1 MPVGR
6 WKQGNSREATHLP
19 SCAGCNWAHTALAG
33 WPAAKAAGFF
43 SCLQTRKKPDFI
55 RGGSCPPRAPLRLCC
70 RSKCKSQKL
79 RKTFSPVFRQE
90 KSQISFEAGLAP
102 LELPCGS
109 VAAQSANHRSCGK
122 HSSLSLDKKKPDF
135 IRGGSCPLELPCGS
149 VAAQSAKH
157 RSCGKHSPLSF
168 DKKKAGIHSRREKWC
183 HALTISRCRA
193 YHSCGGTR
201 CVPNPTQMKGEHHA
215 PLPE

>member
-43 SCLQTRKKPDFI
+43 SCLQTRKKARFHS
-55 RGGSCPPRAPLRLCC
+55 RRVLPPSSSPAALLPLKAQNAEAAENILPCLQTR
-70 RSKCKSQKL
+70 
-79 RKTFSPVFRQE
+79 

-102 LELPCGS
+102 LELPCS
-109 VAAQSANHRSCGK
+109 
-122 HSSLSLDKKKPDF
+122 
-135 IRGGSCPLELPCGS
+135 S

-157 RSCGKHSPLSF
+157 RSCGKHLSLSS

-201 CVPNPTQMKGEHHA
+201 RVPNPTQTKGEHHA

>member
-43 SCLQTRKKPDFI
+43 LSSDKK
-55 RGGSCPPRAPLRLCC
+55 
-70 RSKCKSQKL
+70 
-79 RKTFSPVFRQE
+79 

-109 VAAQSANHRSCGK
+109 VAAQSAKHRSCGK
-122 HSSLSLDKKKPDF
+122 HPSLSLDKKKSQISF
-135 IRGGSCPLELPCGS
+135 EAGLAPLELPCGS

-157 RSCGKHSPLSF
+157 RSCGKHPSLSLDKKKSQISFEAGLAPLEFPCGSVAVQSAKHRSCGKHSPLSL
-168 DKKKAGIHSRREKWC
+168 DKKKPDFIR
-183 HALTISRCRA
+183 
-193 YHSCGGTR
+193 GGKSGA
-201 CVPNPTQMKGEHHA
+201 MH
-215 PLPE
+215 